1 MKKILQSSSILL
13 LLILIL
19 PAFILPI
26 SPDKLS
32 SFYYRELS
40 YLHIAKDLQKDT
52 KRDTLINIFEYVSDN
67 MNAASGYG
75 VVDKNSFNDLIR
87 GIGWCDQQGF
97 LLMNLLNK
105 AGIEK
110 TRLRDVKNHTYSEV
124 FFDDKWIIADPF
136 YGFMPLDLD
145 NNFIGIPDIK
155 DNLISDQIGLI
166 KALDG
171 KKSSNGIFYD
181 GDYTK
186 IYIPTEKRYI
196 NGEGDEFLINRRYT
210 PLRELIEE
218 YSKLV
223 YLIMGKSYFHWF
235 QDIYLETEKIENMAD
250 PENLWVTNYSKNNQK
265 NDKSFVLFYKARN
278 YDITNRIDKA
288 KIYYENIIEKYP
300 KSYWSK
306 EAKFYLAIAL
316 YRNENYVDAEALF
329 FDLYNINFL
338 LNNEVG
344 YYLGLINNY
353 KKNYLEASKLFS
365 SSTLNHSKVELSK
378 IKSKIDK

>member
-1 MKKILQSSSILL
+1 
-13 LLILIL
+13 
-19 PAFILPI
+19 
-26 SPDKLS
+26 
-32 SFYYRELS
+32 
-40 YLHIAKDLQKDT
+40 
-52 KRDTLINIFEYVSDN
+52 

-218 YSKLV
+218 YSK
-223 YLIMGKSYFHWF
+223 
-235 QDIYLETEKIENMAD
+235 
-250 PENLWVTNYSKNNQK
+250 
-265 NDKSFVLFYKARN
+265 FVF
-278 YDITNRIDKA
+278 
-288 KIYYENIIEKYP
+288 
-300 KSYWSK
+300 
-306 EAKFYLAIAL
+306 
-316 YRNENYVDAEALF
+316 
-329 FDLYNINFL
+329 
-338 LNNEVG
+338 
-344 YYLGLINNY
+344 
-353 KKNYLEASKLFS
+353 KK
-365 SSTLNHSKVELSK
+365 
-378 IKSKIDK
+378 